1 MPNAN
6 PAHVSFSAGE
16 VSPYIY
22 GRVDLAKYQTGAR
35 SLENFIVL
43 PQGPILKRRGTR
55 YLTGA
60 DNPSARVRL
69 VDFVF
74 SRTDWLVMEFTEGRI
89 LFLDSTGYVDDPVGS
104 GLLEVTTPYLETE
117 LDDLSI
123 VQQGNLVLIA
133 HRNHPTKKLL
143 RQSDGS
149 WSFEDMD
156 FVDGPYLD
164 PNEDEDLTLSVAL
177 TEDKIT
183 LVAASDT
190 FVVGDVGKYLE
201 FKEGAEWRLGIV
213 SDYVDAK
220 TVKID
225 ADVYDRVL
233 TMGENVIVYYNS
245 EPYAVT
251 EPGAFSAYN
260 SGGFIRATVQS
271 WSFRWARLDQNTVG
285 GNNNSTTHQCTF
297 VDPTLGTVLTY
308 GRTVPITVGERST
321 LGTITASKSI
331 FTEDDIGRHIRL
343 KFENSWTWCK
353 ITGYTSSK
361 VVDAHFYAAIPRDS
375 RDLTRLA
382 NGGST
387 SIFRLGA
394 WCANTS
400 YPGVVAFFEQRA
412 VFASTVEQPQ
422 TMWFSVTD
430 DYENHA
436 PTELDSTVT
445 DSSGITYTIA
455 TSEVNTIAWLSGA
468 QTLLI
473 GTIGAEY
480 QARAASTVQE
490 PVTPRNI
497 SVTRQ
502 GSHGSRM
509 IRPLMINAA
518 TLFVAATGRAV
529 YEMVYS
535 FENDSFVTR
544 DMTIFSEHIL
554 RDARAIAFQ
563 QDPHRVIWV
572 LLGDGT
578 LAGCTYLRDQEVA
591 AWHRHTLGSGTVES
605 LCAVPF
611 DDGSREVVFLSVL
624 RDGVRCIEI
633 LDTLFEPGKT
643 GHADYLDARPFMD
656 SYETASFAGGSTLSG
671 LSRFIGSTVS
681 VVCAGVHVGDY
692 EVTEDSVDLG
702 TTLTGTVTYGFWY
715 ASEVEGLPLDTGSEI
730 GTGRGKVGRIDRIG
744 LVLVK
749 SLYFS
754 FYDGE
759 SWIEERL
766 SHTATS
772 PNYTSLY
779 SGTLRFLPFD
789 SYSEEQ
795 VVHLSSR
802 RPYPLCIA
810 AILPEHKT
818 ND

>member
-1 MPNAN
+1 MPNAS

-16 VSPYIY
+16 VSPYLY

-35 SLENFIVL
+35 LLENFIVL

-55 YLTGA
+55 YLTAA
-60 DNPSARVRL
+60 DVPTARARL
-69 VDFVF
+69 VDFIF

-89 LFLDSTGYVDDPVGS
+89 LFLDSNGYVDDPVGS
-104 GLLEVTTPYLETE
+104 GLLEVTTPYLEDE
-117 LDDLSI
+117 LDALSI

-143 RQSDGS
+143 RQEDGT
-149 WSFEDMD
+149 WTLDDMD

-164 PNEDEDLTLSVAL
+164 ANTDEDLTLSIAL

-183 LVAASDT
+183 LVAASNT
-190 FVVGDVGKYLE
+190 FVAGDVGKYLE

-213 SDYVDAK
+213 SDYVDQK
-220 TVKID
+220 TVKIGGD
-225 ADVYDRVL
+225 IYDRVL

-251 EPGAFSAYN
+251 EPGAFGAYN

-271 WSFRWARLDQNTVG
+271 WSYAWARLDQNTVG

-297 VDPTLGTVLTY
+297 VSPTLGTVLTY
-308 GRTVPITVGERST
+308 GRTVPITVGERSIV
-321 LGTITASKSI
+321 GTVTASKSL
-331 FTEDDIGRHIRL
+331 FTSDDVGRHIRL
-343 KFENSWTWCK
+343 RFENSWTWCK
-353 ITGYTSSK
+353 VTTYTNSK
-361 VVDAHFYAAIPRDS
+361 SVEVRFYAPIPRDS

-412 VFASTVEQPQ
+412 VFASTEEQPQ
-422 TMWFSVTD
+422 TVWFSVTD

-436 PTELDSTVT
+436 PTELDATVT
-445 DSSGITYTIA
+445 DSNAITYTIA
-455 TSEVNTIAWLSGA
+455 TSEVNTIVWMSGA

-480 QARAASTVQE
+480 QVRAASTVQE
-490 PVTPRNI
+490 PITARNL

-502 GSHGSRM
+502 GSHGSRKV
-509 IRPLMINAA
+509 RPLMINAA
-518 TLFVAATGRAV
+518 TLFVAATGRAL
-529 YEMVYS
+529 YEMTYS
-535 FENDSFVTR
+535 FENDAFVTR
-544 DMTIFSEHIL
+544 DMTIFSDHIL
-554 RDARAIAFQ
+554 RDVRSIAFQ
-563 QDPHRVIWV
+563 QDPHRVAWA

-591 AWHRHTLGSGTVES
+591 AWHRHVLSSGLVES
-605 LCAVPF
+605 VCVVPF
-611 DDGSREVVFLSVL
+611 GDGSSDVLFLSVV
-624 RDGVRCIEI
+624 RDGARCIEV
-633 LDTLFEPGKT
+633 LDTLFEPGSN
-643 GHADYLDARPFMD
+643 GHAAYIDAHPFMD
-656 SYETASFAGGSTLSG
+656 SYETTTLTESSTLSG
-671 LSRFIGSTVS
+671 LSRFIGATIS

-692 EVTEDSVDLG
+692 LVEGDSIDLG
-702 TTLTGTVTYGFWY
+702 VSVTGAVSYGFWY

-730 GTGRGKVGRIDRIG
+730 GTGRGKTGRIERIG
-744 LVLVK
+744 LILVK
-749 SLYFS
+749 SLYFHC
-754 FYDGE
+754 YDGND
-759 SWIEERL
+759 WIEERL
-766 SHTATS
+766 TDLTS
-772 PNYTSLY
+772 APNYSSLY
-779 SGTLRFLPFD
+779 SGTLRFSPFD

-795 VVHLSSR
+795 VVHVSSR

-810 AILPEHKT
+810 AFLPEHKT